1 MLKKVFFKVFGIPLV
16 IIAVFVATLP
26 ILAGKVNEKQYSPE
40 AYVQVVDTLPD
51 NKVVVLGDSLPE
63 NEVKFE
69 FRKIQIDLSDQKM
82 YLYEGP
88 DVVGEFLVSTGK
100 RGMETPAGEFMVH
113 GKSDRAWSRMAG
125 LWMPYWMVII
135 PSVGIGIHELPE
147 WPNGYK
153 EGVDHLGTPV
163 SHGCIRLGVG
173 AAELVY
179 NWSEVGTKVEIVE

>member
-1 MLKKVFFKVFGIPLV
+1 MLRRVFFKVFGIPLI

-26 ILAGKVNEKQYSPE
+26 ILAGRVNEKQYSPE
-40 AYVQVVDTLPD
+40 SYIQVIDTLPD
-51 NKVVVLGDSLPE
+51 NKLVALGDSLPE

-88 DVVGEFLVSTGK
+88 DVIAEFLVSTGK
-100 RGMETPAGEFMVH
+100 RGMETPIGEFMVH

-153 EGVDHLGTPV
+153 EGVDHLGVPV

-173 AAELVY
+173 PAEFTY
-179 NWSEVGTKVEIVE
+179 NWAEVGTKVEVVE